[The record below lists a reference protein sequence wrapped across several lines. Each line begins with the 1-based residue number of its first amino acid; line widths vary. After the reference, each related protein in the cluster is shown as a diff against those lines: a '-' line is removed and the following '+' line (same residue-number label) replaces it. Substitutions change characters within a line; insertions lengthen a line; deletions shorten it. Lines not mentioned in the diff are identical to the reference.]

1 MPEHEYT
8 PSDEQMHADWH
19 AYITTPD
26 PENYYPDALST
37 EEADARWSRWLA
49 AHDAQVKRDAAREA
63 VHGLVARWVN
73 EFGASDA
80 YVDMIRDEASDYLS
94 ENYPEETP

>member
-1 MPEHEYT
+1 MTDQKPHI
-8 PSDEQMHADWH
+8 PSTETAESCFLDGAAGEFLPGDWH
-19 AYITTPD
+19 AF
-26 PENYYPDALST
+26 L
-37 EEADARWSRWLA
+37 
-49 AHDAQVKRDAAREA
+49 AQVKRDAAREA

-73 EFGASDA
+73 EFGASDS